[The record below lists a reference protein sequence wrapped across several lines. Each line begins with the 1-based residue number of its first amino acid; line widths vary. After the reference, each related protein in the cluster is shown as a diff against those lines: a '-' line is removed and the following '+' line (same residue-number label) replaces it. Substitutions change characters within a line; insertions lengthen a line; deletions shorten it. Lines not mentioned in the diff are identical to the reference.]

1 MTCMSHY
8 VRAERTDI
16 RRRCGRCQGVA
27 DADIGSGD
35 RDERGRVQ
43 NRQHMI
49 GEVNNTLLAEERQCT
64 ADMNGG

>member
-1 MTCMSHY
+1 MTRMIHR
-8 VRAERTDI
+8 VRTERTGI

-27 DADIGSGD
+27 DADIGSGNG
-35 RDERGRVQ
+35 DERGWVQ

-49 GEVNNTLLAEERQCT
+49 GEVNHTLLAKERQCA